1 MTVTAGQLAH
11 AVHANVVSGS
21 YPDSEDVY
29 SATLPS
35 NALPEII
42 AHLEK
47 ACEQVNVCTA
57 AHPLLPPLPY
67 SPLSLESSLC

>member
-47 ACEQVNVCTA
+47 ACEEVNVCTA
-57 AHPLLPPLPY
+57 ATIHYCPSPP
-67 SPLSLESSLC
+67 SLESSLC